1 MKVVSKKFGTT
12 VSSVSVENSK
22 ELDFF
27 ILVSAIDLIPRLKV
41 QNNADAVF
49 IILPYYSIMSVCP
62 VCNQTLR
69 IVLRLLG

>member
-27 ILVSAIDLIPRLKV
+27 ILVSATDLIPRLKV

-49 IILPYYSIMSVCP
+49 IILPYYSIVSVCS
-62 VCNQTLR
+62 VCNQTFR